1 MLPHILEVGMLDNY
15 RLFIMWLQTCSY
27 EAAKVVPFMQSRGV
41 PLHEFTFINALDR
54 SMGAL
59 DLGKQ
64 IHVVGYVF

>member
-1 MLPHILEVGMLDNY
+1 
-15 RLFIMWLQTCSY
+15 MWLQTCSY